1 MVTYPGRLVSAVK
14 FGPVVRA
21 GVSDA
26 VYRELRDAIL
36 TGSLA
41 AGATLPGER
50 ALAEQFG
57 VARHGL
63 REAIR
68 RLQQA
73 RLVEVSH
80 GGATRVL
87 DWRTEAGLEVL
98 SDLAASPELSGG
110 TILRS
115 ALEMRLAIG
124 VDAAR
129 LASQRITPAAAAALE
144 AFVASSSGPGTS
156 ADLAI
161 LAERYERFWRLIVVA
176 SENLAYQL
184 AYNSLVLAMSH
195 NVELIRGLSAPEI
208 TDLAGQR
215 VLASAIAAHDAD
227 AAADTARKLTSV
239 MLDGFCGSGRPA
251 EPAVAHRGG

>member
-1 MVTYPGRLVSAVK
+1 MTFSPIARS
-14 FGPVVRA
+14 

-26 VYRELRDAIL
+26 VYRQLRDAIL

-41 AGATLPGER
+41 AGSSLPGER
-50 ALAEQFG
+50 TLAEEFG

-87 DWRTEAGLEVL
+87 DWRVSAGLEL
-98 SDLAASPELSGG
+98 LGDLAASLELPGSA
-110 TILRS
+110 ILRS

-129 LASQRITPAAAAALE
+129 LAANRA
-144 AFVASSSGPGTS
+144 S
-156 ADLAI
+156 ADAAGEIEEYLTGSVGVTDPVV
-161 LAERYERFWRLIVVA
+161 LAERYEQFWRLIIVA
-176 SENLAYQL
+176 GDNLAYQL
-184 AYNSLVLAMSH
+184 SYNSLVLAM
-195 NVELIRGLSAPEI
+195 NQNAEVTRELAAPEAA
-208 TDLAGQR
+208 DLPTQR
-215 VLASAIAAHDAD
+215 VLATAIASGDAD
-227 AAADTARKLTSV
+227 GAAAAARRLTSV
-239 MLDGFCGSGRPA
+239 MLSRL
-251 EPAVAHRGG
+251 

>member
-1 MVTYPGRLVSAVK
+1 VSGAAVGEASNTVQMGA
-14 FGPVVRA
+14 FGPIVRS

-36 TGSLA
+36 TGVLA
-41 AGATLPGER
+41 PGATLPGER

-87 DWRTEAGLEVL
+87 DWRTHAGLEVL
-98 SDLAASPELSGG
+98 GDLGEIAVSGLSSG

-115 ALEMRLAIG
+115 ALEMRLAIAI
-124 VDAAR
+124 DAAR
-129 LASQRITPAAAAALE
+129 LAATRIDPSAAGALE
-144 AFVASSSGPGTS
+144 AFVQGS
-156 ADLAI
+156 AGAADSAGFTVLGD
-161 LAERYERFWRLIVVA
+161 RYEQFWRLIVVA
-176 SENLAYQL
+176 SDNLAYQL
-184 AYNSLVLAMSH
+184 AYNSLVLAMTQ
-195 NVELIRGLSAPEI
+195 NLEVTRALSAPEI
-208 TDLAGQR
+208 TDLATQG
-215 VLASAIAAHDAD
+215 VLAAAIAAHDAA
-227 AAADTARKLTSV
+227 AAADAARALTSV
-239 MLDGFCGSGRPA
+239 MLANLDTPA
-251 EPAVAHRGG
+251 GC

>member
-1 MVTYPGRLVSAVK
+1 MVAHPGRGVTDPLK

-87 DWRTEAGLEVL
+87 DWRTEAGLETL
-98 SDLAASPELSGG
+98 SDLAASPELSRG

-129 LASQRITPAAAAALE
+129 LASRRITPPAAGCLE
-144 AFVASSSGPGTS
+144 AFVASSSGS
-156 ADLAI
+156 DLTV
-161 LAERYERFWRLIVVA
+161 LAERYESFWRLIVVA
-176 SENLAYQL
+176 SGNLAYQL

-195 NVELIRGLSAPEI
+195 DIELIRGLGAPEI
-208 TDLAGQR
+208 TDLATQR
-215 VLASAIAAHDAD
+215 VLASAIASHDAD
-227 AAADTARKLTSV
+227 AAADAARRLTSV
-239 MLDGFCGSGRPA
+239 MLDRLEAP
-251 EPAVAHRGG
+251 VV

>member
-1 MVTYPGRLVSAVK
+1 MADPVS
-14 FGPVVRA
+14 FGPIARS

-26 VYRELRDAIL
+26 VYRQLRDAIL
-36 TGSLA
+36 TGA
-41 AGATLPGER
+41 IGAGEALPGER

-87 DWRTEAGLEVL
+87 DWRVSAGLEVL
-98 SDLAASPELSGG
+98 SELASASLVAGG
-110 TILRS
+110 AILRS

-129 LASQRITPAAAAALE
+129 LAAVRASATAAAEIE
-144 AFVASSSGPGTS
+144 AFVAGS
-156 ADLAI
+156 AGVADPVEQ
-161 LAERYERFWRLIVVA
+161 AERYERFWRLIIVA
-176 SENLAYQL
+176 GDNLAYQL
-184 AYNSLVLAMSH
+184 AYNSLVVAMNA
-195 NVELIRGLSAPEI
+195 NVEVTGPLSAPEAA
-208 TDLAGQR
+208 DLRSQR
-215 VLASAIAAHDAD
+215 SLAAAIASGDAEAAASA
-227 AAADTARKLTSV
+227 ARGLTSV
-239 MLDGFCGSGRPA
+239 ML
-251 EPAVAHRGG
+251 GGLSATVD

>member
-1 MVTYPGRLVSAVK
+1 MAEPVV
-14 FGPVVRA
+14 FGPIARS

-26 VYRELRDAIL
+26 VYRQLRDAIL
-36 TGSLA
+36 TGALA
-41 AGATLPGER
+41 AGTSLPGER

-87 DWRTEAGLEVL
+87 DWRTHAGLEVL
-98 SDLAASPELSGG
+98 GDLAASGELPGG
-110 TILRS
+110 VILRS

-129 LASQRITPAAAAALE
+129 LAALRAGPVAAAE
-144 AFVASSSGPGTS
+144 IEEFVTGSVGVSDPVV
-156 ADLAI
+156 
-161 LAERYERFWRLIVVA
+161 LAERYEQFWRLIVVA
-176 SENLAYQL
+176 GENLAYQL
-184 AYNSLVLAMSH
+184 AYNSLVTAMNQ
-195 NVELIRGLSAPEI
+195 NVAATRELSAPEAA
-208 TDLAGQR
+208 DLATQR
-215 VLASAIAAHDAD
+215 VLASAIAAAD
-227 AAADTARKLTSV
+227 AEGAASAARRLTSV
-239 MLDGFCGSGRPA
+239 MLERLGADGTVGT
-251 EPAVAHRGG
+251 AVG

>member
-1 MVTYPGRLVSAVK
+1 MADPVS
-14 FGPVVRA
+14 FGPIARS

-26 VYRELRDAIL
+26 VYQQLRDAIL
-36 TGSLA
+36 TGALA
-41 AGATLPGER
+41 PGEALPGER

-87 DWRTEAGLEVL
+87 DWRVSAGLEVL
-98 SDLAASPELSGG
+98 SDLAVSDFAASSLPEGV
-110 TILRS
+110 ILRS

-129 LASQRITPAAAAALE
+129 LAAERASAAAAGEIE
-144 AFVASSSGPGTS
+144 AFVGASAGIMDP
-156 ADLAI
+156 LV
-161 LAERYERFWRLIVVA
+161 LAERYEQFWRLIVVA
-176 SENLAYQL
+176 GENVAYQL
-184 AYNSLVLAMSH
+184 AYNSLVAAIH
-195 NVELIRGLSAPEI
+195 QNAAVTRPLSAPEAA
-208 TDLAGQR
+208 DLATQGE
-215 VLASAIAAHDAD
+215 LAAAIAAHDAD
-227 AAADTARKLTSV
+227 SAADAAHRLTSV
-239 MLDGFCGSGRPA
+239 MLARLTATVG
-251 EPAVAHRGG
+251 

>member
-1 MVTYPGRLVSAVK
+1 MTFR
-14 FGPVVRA
+14 PVPRS

-26 VYRELRDAIL
+26 VYQQLRDAIL
-36 TGSLA
+36 TGSLV
-41 AGATLPGER
+41 AGAALPGER

-87 DWRTEAGLEVL
+87 DWRTSAGLEVL
-98 SDLAASPELSGG
+98 GDLAASSDLPGG
-110 TILRS
+110 AILRS

-129 LASQRITPAAAAALE
+129 LAALRAGGLAAGIE
-144 AFVASSSGPGTS
+144 EYVAGS
-156 ADLAI
+156 AGVSDPVVLAD
-161 LAERYERFWRLIVVA
+161 RYEHFWRLIIVA
-176 SENLAYQL
+176 GDNLAYQL
-184 AYNSLVLAMSH
+184 AYNSLVLAM
-195 NVELIRGLSAPEI
+195 NQNAAVTRDLAAPEAA
-208 TDLAGQR
+208 DLATQG
-215 VLASAIAAHDAD
+215 VLAAAVAAGDAD
-227 AAADTARKLTSV
+227 GAASAARRLTSV
-239 MLDGFCGSGRPA
+239 MLDRLGVPVPAPSGR
-251 EPAVAHRGG
+251 

>member
-1 MVTYPGRLVSAVK
+1 MAEPLS
-14 FGPVVRA
+14 FGPIARS

-26 VYRELRDAIL
+26 VYRQLRDAIL
-36 TGSLA
+36 TGALA
-41 AGATLPGER
+41 AGVSLPGER

-87 DWRTEAGLEVL
+87 DWRTSAGLEVL
-98 SDLAASPELSGG
+98 SDLASTELAVGV
-110 TILRS
+110 ILRS

-129 LASQRITPAAAAALE
+129 LAASRASAATAVEIAE
-144 AFVASSSGPGTS
+144 FVTGS
-156 ADLAI
+156 AGLDDPI
-161 LAERYERFWRLIVVA
+161 ELAERYEQFWRLIVVA
-176 SENLAYQL
+176 GENVAYQL
-184 AYNSLVLAMSH
+184 AYNSLVLA
-195 NVELIRGLSAPEI
+195 IRQNTEVTRPLSAPEAA
-208 TDLAGQR
+208 DLVTQGE
-215 VLASAIAAHDAD
+215 LAAAIAAGDGD
-227 AAADTARKLTSV
+227 GAAEAARRLTSV
-239 MLDGFCGSGRPA
+239 MLARLDALVR
-251 EPAVAHRGG
+251 

>member
-1 MVTYPGRLVSAVK
+1 MTFSPIARG
-14 FGPVVRA
+14 

-26 VYRELRDAIL
+26 VYRQLRDAIL

-41 AGATLPGER
+41 AGSALPGER
-50 ALAEQFG
+50 ALAEEFG

-87 DWRTEAGLEVL
+87 DWRVSAGLEL
-98 SDLAASPELSGG
+98 LGDLAASLDSPGG
-110 TILRS
+110 EILRS

-129 LASQRITPAAAAALE
+129 LAAARASAGAAAE
-144 AFVASSSGPGTS
+144 IEGFVTGSTGVTDP
-156 ADLAI
+156 DV
-161 LAERYERFWRLIVVA
+161 LAERYEQFWRLIIVA
-176 SENLAYQL
+176 GDNLAYQL
-184 AYNSLVLAMSH
+184 SYNSLVLAM
-195 NVELIRGLSAPEI
+195 NQNADVTRELSAPEAA
-208 TDLAGQR
+208 DLATQR
-215 VLASAIAAHDAD
+215 VLAAAIASGDVD
-227 AAADTARKLTSV
+227 GAASAARRLTSV
-239 MLDGFCGSGRPA
+239 MLARL
-251 EPAVAHRGG
+251 R

>member
-1 MVTYPGRLVSAVK
+1 VTAAAS
-14 FGPVVRA
+14 FGPVARS

-26 VYRELRDAIL
+26 VYVRLRDAIL
-36 TGSLA
+36 TGTLA
-41 AGATLPGER
+41 AGTSLPGER

-87 DWRTEAGLEVL
+87 DWRTHAGLEVL
-98 SDLAASPELSGG
+98 ADLAASPDLPVGAV
-110 TILRS
+110 LRS

-129 LASQRITPAAAAALE
+129 LAAARATASAARE
-144 AFVASSSGPGTS
+144 IEDFVAGS
-156 ADLAI
+156 ADVSDPAV
-161 LAERYERFWRLIVVA
+161 LAERYEQLWRLIVVA
-176 SENLAYQL
+176 ADNLAYRL
-184 AYNSLVLAMSH
+184 AYNSLVLAM
-195 NVELIRGLSAPEI
+195 NQNAAVTRDLAAPEAA
-208 TDLAGQR
+208 DLPTQR
-215 VLASAIAAHDAD
+215 ALAAAIAAGDTD
-227 AAADTARKLTSV
+227 GAASAARLLTSV
-239 MLDGFCGSGRPA
+239 MLDRLASTVG
-251 EPAVAHRGG
+251 

>member
-1 MVTYPGRLVSAVK
+1 MAEVT
-14 FGPVVRA
+14 FGPVVRS
-21 GVSDA
+21 GVSEA
-26 VYRELRDAIL
+26 VYRQLRDAIL
-36 TGSLA
+36 TGALA
-41 AGATLPGER
+41 AGAQLPGER
-50 ALAEQFG
+50 ALAGQFG

-87 DWRTEAGLEVL
+87 DWRTQAGLEVL
-98 SDLAASPELSGG
+98 SDVAASSELSGG

-129 LASQRITPAAAAALE
+129 LASRRIAPAAATSLE
-144 AFVASSSGPGTS
+144 AFVASSAGFSGDFV
-156 ADLAI
+156 ALA
-161 LAERYERFWRLIVVA
+161 ARYEQLWRLIVVA

-184 AYNSLVLAMSH
+184 AYNSLVLAM
-195 NVELIRGLSAPEI
+195 NQNADVTRALSAPEI
-208 TDLAGQR
+208 TDLVTQT
-215 VLASAIAAHDAD
+215 VLASAIATGDADGAAD
-227 AAADTARKLTSV
+227 AARALTSV
-239 MLDGFCGSGRPA
+239 MLARLELP
-251 EPAVAHRGG
+251 PL

>member
-1 MVTYPGRLVSAVK
+1 MTAVPTGETGNGAQDVA
-14 FGPVVRA
+14 FGPIVRS

-26 VYRELRDAIL
+26 VYRRLRDAIL
-36 TGSLA
+36 TGELP
-41 AGATLPGER
+41 AGASLPGER

-68 RLQQA
+68 RLQQG

-87 DWRTEAGLEVL
+87 DWRTHAGLEVL
-98 SDLAASPELSGG
+98 SDFGEIAASAVSSW

-129 LASQRITPAAAAALE
+129 LAAERISPAAGEALLAFVEDSTGADFAAL
-144 AFVASSSGPGTS
+144 G
-156 ADLAI
+156 
-161 LAERYERFWRLIVVA
+161 ERYEQFWRLIVVA
-176 SENLAYQL
+176 SQNLAYQL
-184 AYNSLVLAMSH
+184 AYNSLVLAM
-195 NVELIRGLSAPEI
+195 NQNAAVTRALSAPES
-208 TDLAGQR
+208 TDLGTQGA
-215 VLASAIAAHDAD
+215 LAAAIAAHDAGS
-227 AAADTARKLTSV
+227 AANAARALTSV
-239 MLDGFCGSGRPA
+239 MLTSLNASAPA
-251 EPAVAHRGG
+251 S